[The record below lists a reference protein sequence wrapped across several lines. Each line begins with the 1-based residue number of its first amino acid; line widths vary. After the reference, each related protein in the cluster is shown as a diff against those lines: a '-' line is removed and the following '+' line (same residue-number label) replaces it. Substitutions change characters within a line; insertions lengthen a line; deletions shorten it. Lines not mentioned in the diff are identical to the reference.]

1 MSGSTSASGVPGS
14 IPFGQ
19 QHDPGVIDAELDL
32 VLGEDHSVAEL
43 AANLALLE
51 LQAVRQHRAG

>member
-1 MSGSTSASGVPGS
+1 M
-14 IPFGQ
+14 
-19 QHDPGVIDAELDL
+19 PGVVRAELDL
-32 VLGEDHSVAEL
+32 VLGQNHAVTEL